1 MRFVSGATPEEKRI
15 VCGWQRTVD
24 AVEDNSVGMQ
34 TVVDTLCKLD
44 ADVFP
49 VNVTMFNQ
57 PVIVAKDALPAA
69 VNAPLK
75 KFAYAISGSFSWE
88 RKPCSILVRYGE
100 RIRDAACHAHLGY
113 PESVLYRTDDGT
125 FGVARV
131 RSAAELPGN
140 TAWAVGGCG
149 LLDNYNPAAEGFIG
163 RYADVLHRTNH
174 TYIGTKGKFVY
185 LGYCKNMTAIEV
197 NNYVKKLKLDYAV
210 LLDGGHIAAINGP
223 DDKIN
228 TSVTTQSYIV
238 QGV

>member
-1 MRFVSGATPEEKRI
+1 MKFVSGSTPEETRI
-15 VCGWQRTVD
+15 VCGWQRCVD

-34 TVVDTLCKLD
+34 TIVDTLCRLD

-49 VNVTMFNQ
+49 VNVTMFNH
-57 PVIVAKDALPAA
+57 PVIVARDARPAA

-75 KFAYAISGSFSWE
+75 NYATAVSGSFSSDH
-88 RKPCSILVRYGE
+88 KPCSILVADGQTVCGY
-100 RIRDAACHAHLGY
+100 ACHAWLGK
-113 PESVLYRTDDGT
+113 PESVLYRLDNGT
-125 FGVARV
+125 FGMKLATY
-131 RSAAELPGN
+131 STELPSCVR
-140 TAWAVGGCG
+140 WAVGGCG
-149 LLDNYNPAAEGFIG
+149 LIDFYNPAAEGFTG
-163 RYADVLHRTNH
+163 QYADVLRRTNH

-210 LLDGGHIAAINGP
+210 LLDGGHVAAINAA

-228 TSVTTQSYIV
+228 TSQTQYYIV